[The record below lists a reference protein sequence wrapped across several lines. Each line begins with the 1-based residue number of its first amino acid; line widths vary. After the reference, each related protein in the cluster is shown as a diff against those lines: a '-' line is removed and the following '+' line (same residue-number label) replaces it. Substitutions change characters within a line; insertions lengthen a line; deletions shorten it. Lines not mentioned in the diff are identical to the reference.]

1 MKHCF
6 YTFLFVTILSIP
18 LQAQHHDN
26 HWLLGYASGPG
37 PGDEFGISQLSFD
50 SGNVAIKENFEIH
63 AETTDDV
70 GVWIEKKRKIAAIG
84 KYYCF

>member
-1 MKHCF
+1 M
-6 YTFLFVTILSIP
+6 TF
-18 LQAQHHDN
+18 H
-26 HWLLGYASGPG
+26 GPG
-37 PGDEFGISQLSFD
+37 QLVGYPILDLNHYRKDLKWYVSTLEATMIQFLR
-50 SGNVAIKENFEIH
+50 ENFEIH